1 MGCEASTLRVKGH
14 PPIFVFSS
22 AGGGAD
28 AYGIRSPISG
38 PRCHL
43 KLKSGL
49 FAIES
54 WTCFQLKAG
63 LL

>member
-1 MGCEASTLRVKGH
+1 MLFILLLG
-14 PPIFVFSS
+14 IFSFVLDTRRNYMDILQFCQ
-22 AGGGAD
+22 GL
-28 AYGIRSPISG
+28 ILI
-38 PRCHL
+38 CHL